1 LVPVIVLLFHLV
13 LLILFSI
20 GVLFLEVK
28 EKGFF
33 TWTRN
38 SFGILF
44 EKLVF
49 LTCVLITLIKLHHY
63 LEHDMTLATNSDEES
78 IITVFKPVFVLSIL
92 IALRVPNKSFN
103 TL

>member
-1 LVPVIVLLFHLV
+1 MIVLLFHLV

-20 GVLFLEVK
+20 GVLFMEVK

-49 LTCVLITLIKLHHY
+49 LICVLITLIKLHHY
-63 LEHDMTLATNSDEES
+63 IKHDMTLGIDSDEES
-78 IITVFKPVFVLSIL
+78 IITVFKPVIVLSIL
-92 IALRVPNKSFN
+92 IALRVLNQCLN